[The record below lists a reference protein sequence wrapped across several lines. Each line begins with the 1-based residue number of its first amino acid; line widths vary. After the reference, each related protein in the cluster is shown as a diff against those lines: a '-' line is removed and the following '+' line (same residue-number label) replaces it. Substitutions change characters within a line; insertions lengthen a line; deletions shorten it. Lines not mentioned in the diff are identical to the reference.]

1 MSRPPVQKTGPALS
15 WSGRVLTWEDVRP
28 FLAELRELT
37 IGLKTIVSPLVLD
50 ELKARKITVR
60 RGETSSFTVRDA
72 PSKAGI
78 GVALERPDGVVASAV
93 QGLRKEGVSLLDWS
107 PRGESLAGWA
117 WSLGLLVKESATSGV
132 AFASNASLVACI
144 ASKVAGVRAARVVNG
159 LEVSRAIGGFG
170 ANLLSVEMPGRSF
183 FEIKQILRA
192 AATGVPRS
200 PAEVE
205 NVFRE
210 VDNHAHR

>member
-1 MSRPPVQKTGPALS
+1 MSRPLAQRTGPDVT

-28 FLAELRELT
+28 FLGELRELT

-60 RGETSSFTVRDA
+60 RGEGSSATATERVKK
-72 PSKAGI
+72 SGI
-78 GVALERPDGVVASAV
+78 GVALERPDGIVTSVV

-107 PRGESLAGWA
+107 PKGESLAGWA

-132 AFASNASLVACI
+132 AFASDASLVACV
-144 ASKVAGVRAARVVNG
+144 AGKVAGVRAARVLTG
-159 LEVSRAIGGFG
+159 LEVTRAINGFG
-170 ANLLSVEMPGRSF
+170 ANLLSVDVPGRSF

-192 AATGVPRS
+192 AATSVSRW

-205 NVFRE
+205 KVFRE
-210 VDNHAHR
+210 VDSHAHR